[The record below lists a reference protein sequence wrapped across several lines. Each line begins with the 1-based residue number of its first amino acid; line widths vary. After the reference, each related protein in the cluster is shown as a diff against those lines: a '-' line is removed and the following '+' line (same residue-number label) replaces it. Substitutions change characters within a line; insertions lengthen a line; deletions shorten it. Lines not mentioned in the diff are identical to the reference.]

1 MWPHRQHA
9 PIHAEVLQKLLK
21 DAPASLLKMVNR
33 TLARVLA
40 LDVDAETMGARQEI
54 LNTIGTTLKPQ
65 TGQSECLGLTSV
77 TN

>member
-1 MWPHRQHA
+1 MWLYRQHA

-21 DAPASLLKMVNR
+21 DAPESLLKMVNR

-40 LDVDAETMGARQEI
+40 LDVDAETTVARQEI

-65 TGQSECLGLTSV
+65 TGQSECLGFASA